1 MGVRARPVLD
11 PVTALRRRAARL
23 LWAEIL
29 VHALAPPA
37 FLILAYLT
45 AALFGLTTPWLFA
58 AVLLVT
64 LLSLAYGLATARPPA
79 QHAIDRRIE
88 AASGLKHRP
97 LATLEDEPEDDNP
110 IAAAL
115 WQAHR
120 NRILA
125 TLSTA
130 RIGPPAASA
139 AFRDPWALR
148 SLLASLLLIGL
159 VISGPAVPTRLTGAF
174 LLPAWPFPGPTVT
187 AWITPPSYTGQ
198 PPQILQPGDTVTAL
212 PGAKLTIITDGPRQA
227 PPITLAGAAIASAAL
242 SDSSHRADTTLQTS
256 GNWPLGGSA
265 ALSVGPW
272 WHRLARWTIQ
282 IVPPGAP
289 VITITGLAISNGNH
303 VRLRW
308 HITDPYG
315 VQSVTATIR
324 PDNAPNAL
332 VQTFPLAANTGDA
345 AAALDLST
353 SPFHDLP
360 VSLILTARNLAGATT
375 SLAWNGKLTF
385 AGLALHDPSAI
396 VLDHLRQTLA
406 VDPGTI
412 RLVATNMQRL
422 SMAPPSHITA
432 AADVK
437 LSVLTCAIWLQQ
449 TYARPALARML
460 ALVQEMEAGPDFAA
474 QQAMAAADQ
483 ALTQALQRG
492 LNGQALTAQALQK
505 LLQAMQAAL
514 SQHLSAI
521 TPSGPHQPGAQTLD
535 TSALDRLAEKIAADE
550 AAGRTEQAAQEL
562 HQLQKL
568 LSQLAAA
575 KPMTAAQLARAAA
588 ADAAAQAIAQMTQG
602 EATILDHTHQGTA
615 TPADQ
620 AGLQAQLNATTQS
633 LAKTGMTIPG
643 LGAAGQAMGNAASA
657 LTQQDQNG
665 AESQENAAI
674 AGLQKAAAALS
685 AAQSNGYGIGPTSP
699 RPGGITDSDTGPE
712 GGPDDDST
720 PADLNTTS
728 NPARVIEQQ
737 IINQDAA
744 PALPPA
750 THDYY
755 NRLLQDGAGQ

>member
-23 LWAEIL
+23 IWAEIFL
-29 VHALAPPA
+29 HALAPTA
-37 FLILAYLT
+37 FLVLAYLT

-58 AVLLVT
+58 AFLLLT
-64 LLSLAYGLATARPPA
+64 LLSLAYGLATSRPPA
-79 QHAIDRRIE
+79 RQTIDRRIE
-88 AASGLKHRP
+88 AASGLQHRP
-97 LATLEDEPEDDNP
+97 LATLDDEPEDDNP

-120 NRILA
+120 RRIMA
-125 TLSTA
+125 ALSTA

-139 AFRDPWALR
+139 AIRDPWALR
-148 SLLASLLLIGL
+148 SLLASLLLIGF
-159 VISGPAVPTRLTGAF
+159 IIAGPAAPARLAGAF
-174 LLPAWPFPGPTVT
+174 LLPAWPYAGPTVT
-187 AWITPPSYTGQ
+187 AWITPPGYTGQ
-198 PPQILQPGDTVTAL
+198 PPQILQPGDSVTAL
-212 PGAKLTIITDGPRQA
+212 PGAKLTIITDGPREA
-227 PPITLAGAAIASAAL
+227 PTITLAGAAIPSAAL

-256 GNWPLGGSA
+256 G
-265 ALSVGPW
+265 ALLVGPW
-272 WHRLARWTIQ
+272 WHRLAHWTIQ

-289 VITITGLAISNGNH
+289 VMSFTGLAISNGNH

-308 HITDPYG
+308 HITDSYG
-315 VQSVTATIR
+315 LQSVTATIR

-332 VQTFPLAANTGDA
+332 SQIFPLPANTGDA
-345 AAALDLST
+345 AATLDLAT
-353 SPFHDLP
+353 SPFHNLP
-360 VSLILTARNLAGATT
+360 VSLTLTARNLAGATGT
-375 SLAWNGKLTF
+375 LAWTGKLSF
-385 AGLALHDPSAI
+385 PGLTLHDATAI
-396 VLDHLRQTLA
+396 ALDHLRQTLA

-412 RLVATNMQRL
+412 RLVATDMQRL

-449 TYARPALARML
+449 TFARPAVDRML
-460 ALVQEMEAGPDFAA
+460 ALVQEIEAGPDFAA
-474 QQAMAAADQ
+474 QQAMQAANQ

-492 LNGQALTAQALQK
+492 LNGQMPTAQALQK

-514 SQHLSAI
+514 SQHLSAL
-521 TPSGPHQPGAQTLD
+521 TPNQPSQAGAQTLD
-535 TSALDRLAEKIAADE
+535 TTALDRLAEKIAADE

-562 HQLQKL
+562 RQLQKL

-575 KPMTAAQLARAAA
+575 KPMSAAQLARAAA
-588 ADAAAQAIAQMTQG
+588 ADAAAQAIAQITQG
-602 EATILDHTHQGTA
+602 EASLLDHTHQGTA

-620 AGLQAQLNATTQS
+620 AGLQAQLNATTQN

-643 LGAAGQAMGNAASA
+643 LGPAGQAMGKATDA
-657 LTQQDQNG
+657 LTQQDQSG

-674 AGLQKAAAALS
+674 ANLQKAAAALS
-685 AAQSNGYGIGPTSP
+685 AAQSNGYGIGPASP
-699 RPGGITDSDTGPE
+699 RPGGISDSDTGPE

-737 IINQDAA
+737 IINQDSA

-750 THDYY
+750 TQDYY
-755 NRLLQDGAGQ
+755 NRLLRDGAGQ